1 MRQAHQPKH
10 LITFLERSMLC
21 ARVRVWEGKGGSAH
35 DRRCKA
41 KRYLAGR
48 SVHGNGRR
56 RRPVCSRV
64 RPGGQGSDRRRFGG
78 ACNRTNPRIGRDQL
92 LSNLSG
98 SGGSVIGD
106 KPAKSAPNPC
116 VRLAGLSE
124 PRREMPAAAEKNP
137 RGRARPTAQ
146 RCDRIELR
154 PSLARQPASK
164 WLSAGR
170 PPCLASGR
178 ARRWSGCGSRA
189 PTAERTQRIGQDQL
203 LSVQSCRFHGRRC
216 LSGRLWHG
224 CQREGRPVR
233 NRLGCPVRRA
243 KALVRVWSVRACD
256 RTNPRAG
263 LASTL
268 STGLRSGPMLD
279 AQAADRLSIRR
290 AGPPPAD
297 PPAGRPAHGLPGSH
311 GPDETLMKNL

>member
-1 MRQAHQPKH
+1 MCRAGGQKHGGGMRQAHQPKH

-124 PRREMPAAAEKNP
+124 PRREMPAAAEK
-137 RGRARPTAQ
+137 
-146 RCDRIELR
+146 
-154 PSLARQPASK
+154 QPEGSGETDG
-164 WLSAGR
+164 SAMR
-170 PPCLASGR
+170 SHRTSAI
-178 ARRWSGCGSRA
+178 AGS
-189 PTAERTQRIGQDQL
+189 P
-203 LSVQSCRFHGRRC
+203 
-216 LSGRLWHG
+216 
-224 CQREGRPVR
+224 
-233 NRLGCPVRRA
+233 
-243 KALVRVWSVRACD
+243 
-256 RTNPRAG
+256 AG
-263 LASTL
+263 L
-268 STGLRSGPMLD
+268 
-279 AQAADRLSIRR
+279 
-290 AGPPPAD
+290 
-297 PPAGRPAHGLPGSH
+297 
-311 GPDETLMKNL
+311 